1 MGSSRKASI
10 CESHHPCAMDRAL
23 SHAQAIGGDDERS
36 FNLLFRGGPCDIC
49 GGCCLSAL
57 SDRSLSERLL
67 AGLKPAGTYARQS
80 KWHAWALSHV
90 LEERGLTTWRGKNRW
105 GMHVVVA
112 TAEPDKPIPQAG
124 GTPREVAFTQEF
136 IDEALPFS
144 VIGPLYGY
152 PACGLY

>member
-1 MGSSRKASI
+1 
-10 CESHHPCAMDRAL
+10 MDHAL
-23 SHAQAIGGDDERS
+23 RHAQAIGRDDARS

-49 GGCCLSAL
+49 GGGCLSTL

-67 AGLKPAGTYARQS
+67 AGLKPVGTYARRS
-80 KWHAWALSHV
+80 KWHAWALSRV
-90 LEERGLTTWRGKNRW
+90 LEKQGLATWRGKNRW

-112 TAEPDKPIPQAG
+112 SAEPDELISPAG
-124 GTPREVAFTQEF
+124 GTPRVLAFTQEF
-136 IDEALPFS
+136 IDEELPLS